1 MPYDVHVL
9 DLQAVLAHAG
19 NRRAKRARTRHERNQ
34 RALRP
39 SRKNELWYH
48 DELSALVRH
57 LDTTAR
63 AEMHGLKGIW
73 PAVHDAQPVDE
84 VIHRIAKKFGGIDAV
99 AERLAHAASLRN
111 KGAAD
116 ARAIEVIRR
125 AVGVDITGALSGQGR
140 IAEAMRRATA
150 WNVQLIKSI
159 PEEYLGKLGAAV
171 GEAWEQGRRWEDIA
185 AVLDHVGDVTESRV
199 EIIARDQTAKMN
211 SAFSRVRML
220 DVGVAHY
227 EWMTAGDERVR
238 GNPDGKYPDAE
249 SDHWDLDGK
258 IFRFD
263 EPGPC
268 RGTVD
273 GEPCHPG
280 EDILDRCNALP
291 VFNVEA
297 AA

>member
-1 MPYDVHVL
+1 ML
-9 DLQAVLAHAG
+9 DLQRVLAHAG
-19 NRRAKRARTRHERNQ
+19 NRQVKRARTLRERGQ

-48 DELSALVRH
+48 DELSTLVRH
-57 LDTTAR
+57 LDTAAR
-63 AEMHGLKGIW
+63 AELYGLKGIW

-140 IAEAMRRATA
+140 IAEAMRRATE

-220 DVGVAHY
+220 DVGINRY
-227 EWMTAGDERVR
+227 QWQTSGDERVR
-238 GNPDGKYPDAE
+238 ETHAEVDGQE
-249 SDHWDLDGK
+249 FG
-258 IFRFD
+258 FD
-263 EPGPC
+263 EPGPVV
-268 RGTVD
+268 GTVD

-280 EDILDRCNALP
+280 EDILCRCTALP
-291 VFNVEA
+291 VFNVETAEQEQELA
-297 AA
+297 A